1 MPNQLP
7 NADAV
12 GLEFLRTELTTG
24 LTFSKIALDE
34 TKDESKVERNRANAR
49 KAYNA
54 VLHFM
59 PGTILSAAESQE
71 IEARMAQLRSA
82 LQQLGEDV

>member
-59 PGTILSAAESQE
+59 PGTSLSAAESQE